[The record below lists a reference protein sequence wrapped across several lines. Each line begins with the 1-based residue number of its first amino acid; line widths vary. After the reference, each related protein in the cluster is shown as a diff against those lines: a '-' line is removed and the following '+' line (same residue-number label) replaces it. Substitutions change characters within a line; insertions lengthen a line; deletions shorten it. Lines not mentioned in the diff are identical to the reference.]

1 MPPQILPFDFGE
13 EPINSGDMA
22 IVNCAV
28 VKGDYPL
35 EIYWSLNGKKVEDMS
50 GVSVLTN
57 KRVKQ
62 LTIENVQGYH
72 AGEYMCTV
80 KNRAGSVHY
89 SSTLNIN
96 GTYFS
101 TLVS

>member
-1 MPPQILPFDFGE
+1 MPFDFGE

-35 EIYWSLNGKKVEDMS
+35 DIYWSLNDK
-50 GVSVLTN
+50 SVGNINGITVVNTN
-57 KRVKQ
+57 KRVQQ

-72 AGEYMCTV
+72 AGRYTCTV
-80 KNRAGSVHY
+80 KNKAGTVEY
-89 SSTLNIN
+89 SADLNVN
-96 GTYFS
+96 GSLKMFS
-101 TLVS
+101 LLF